1 MVKTYNEE
9 QIKDILPHRDPFLF
23 VEKMEIIEDGIEGIG
38 YKNITMDMD
47 FFKGHFPGNP
57 ILPGACITD
66 IVKCCAEKVVNRSLE
81 IKSVRNLKFLQI
93 IQPDNVANLKI
104 TLKIS
109 SANDELVCKAIVA
122 SDAIVFSKMDLYLIS
137 RS

>member
-1 MVKTYNEE
+1 MELDQLYQIGAVVEE
-9 QIKDILPHRDPFLF
+9 KENFEVEVALF
-23 VEKMEIIEDGIEGIG
+23 RESVIFDA
-38 YKNITMDMD
+38 
-47 FFKGHFPGNP
+47 HFPGNP

-66 IVKCCAEKVVNRSLE
+66 IVKCCAEKVVNQSLE

-93 IQPDNVANLKI
+93 IQPDNVANLNI

-122 SDAIVFSKMDLYLIS
+122 SEAIVFSKMDLYLIS

>member
-1 MVKTYNEE
+1 MELEQLYQIGAVVEE
-9 QIKDILPHRDPFLF
+9 TENFVVEVALF
-23 VEKMEIIEDGIEGIG
+23 RESVIFDA
-38 YKNITMDMD
+38 
-47 FFKGHFPGNP
+47 HFPGNP